1 MLRAITYVGRSPLKI
16 VRFGKKSYEFEWQ
29 KSLGIGSRFDEV
41 EFDHAKK
48 LAKWRDKKGRKIFI
62 IE

>member
-1 MLRAITYVGRSPLKI
+1 MFKAITYVGRSTVKD

-41 EFDHAKK
+41 KLDHAKK